1 MKAGA
6 RIFNMVWRAL
16 FTISL
21 PGLPFS
27 LGHFLTALMLFDVT
41 LIVMG
46 RILHKKSEDS
56 EK

>member
-1 MKAGA
+1 MKNIAVF
-6 RIFNMVWRAL
+6 FNMVWRSL
-16 FTISL
+16 FTIPL
-21 PGLPFS
+21 FDLPFT

-46 RILHKKSEDS
+46 RILHKKSEGD